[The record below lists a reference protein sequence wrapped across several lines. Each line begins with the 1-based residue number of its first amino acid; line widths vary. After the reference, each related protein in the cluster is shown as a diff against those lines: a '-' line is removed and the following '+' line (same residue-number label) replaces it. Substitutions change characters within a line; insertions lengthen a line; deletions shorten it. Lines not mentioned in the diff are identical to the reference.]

1 MQIIIFSL
9 IIIAIIV
16 YITYRVKKSF
26 TKKEIGT
33 FVSIIVVIIA
43 GLLYYN
49 NFQKEKL
56 PKAFKVYYKEQKGY
70 EIEKLSIKQTN
81 VQVLSSSDE
90 IYDFIYI
97 IKKDGKE
104 YFCEA
109 KNVESVLIED
119 EYYFKNFNEE
129 CKVK

>member
-9 IIIAIIV
+9 IIIAMIAFV
-16 YITYRVKKSF
+16 FYKVKKSF
-26 TKKEIGT
+26 TKKEIIS
-33 FVSIIVVIIA
+33 FISLIVVIVA
-43 GLLYYN
+43 GLIYYN
-49 NFQKEKL
+49 YFQNEKL
-56 PKAFKVYYKEQKGY
+56 PKAFKSYYKEQKGY

-90 IYDFIYI
+90 IYNFVYI
-97 IKKDGKE
+97 INKNGKE

-109 KNVESVLIED
+109 KDVESVLVED
-119 EYYFKNFNEE
+119 EYYFRNFKEN